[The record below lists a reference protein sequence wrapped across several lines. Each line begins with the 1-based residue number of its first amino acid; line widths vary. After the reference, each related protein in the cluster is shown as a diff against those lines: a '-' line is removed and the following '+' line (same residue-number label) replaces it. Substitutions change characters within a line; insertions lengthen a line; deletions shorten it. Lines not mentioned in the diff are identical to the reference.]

1 MEELVR
7 TNDPV
12 LISFLESL
20 LEEAGI
26 VHFVAD
32 GNMSVLEGSIG
43 LLQRRIMVGSD
54 QITQARRLVEEAG
67 LAHELRPPR
76 PQSAF

>member
-43 LLQRRIMVGSD
+43 LLQRRVMVDSD
-54 QITQARRLVEEAG
+54 QLIQARRLAEEAG
-67 LAHELRPPR
+67 LAHELRPQR

>member
-43 LLQRRIMVGSD
+43 LLQRRVMIDSD
-54 QITQARRLVEEAG
+54 QITQARRLVEDAG

-76 PQSAF
+76 PQPTS

>member
-76 PQSAF
+76 LQSAF